1 MWVNAPTATGAD
13 LFHASASS
21 GWCTPFLGL
30 TAAGKPAAQVWEG
43 VANGVAAANAI
54 TPNTW
59 THLAMTWS
67 TTNGLR
73 LYVNGVVAASN
84 VAFNTYQASGQVDTG
99 LLGNTSNPGCSTGLV
114 AEVPYT
120 GLMDSVQVYSR
131 ERTAVEV
138 LADAQE

>member
-1 MWVNAPTATGAD
+1 
-13 LFHASASS
+13 
-21 GWCTPFLGL
+21 
-30 TAAGKPAAQVWEG
+30 
-43 VANGVAAANAI
+43 
-54 TPNTW
+54 
-59 THLAMTWS
+59 
-67 TTNGLR
+67 
-73 LYVNGVVAASN
+73 VNGVVAASN